1 MDDLSVYEDW
11 KAVGKEVSIAISA
24 AVPPQ
29 LITPFGGRRWLD
41 EWIPPPRNKQ
51 QIHRLRATLFD
62 AILITL
68 RALRETHITSLV
80 GHGEGAI
87 VAMATLSKDLRE
99 AAFKHR
105 KTSADETKQLDE
117 IAQSIEHVLLL
128 APHVFPT
135 RSYMPLLREYA
146 PEVVC
151 VIPGDTQVIA
161 VIPDKDSAAIPSK
174 EAAQA
179 VLGIVYEVV
188 KFGGPAYRT
197 IPKSPLA
204 LFQW

>member
-1 MDDLSVYEDW
+1 MSIHENG
-11 KAVGKEVSIAISA
+11 KAIVKEVSITIVA

-51 QIHRLRATLFD
+51 QINRLRATLLD
-62 AILITL
+62 AILTTL
-68 RALRETHITSLV
+68 RDLRETQITSIV

-87 VAMATLSKDLRE
+87 IAMATLSKDLRE

-105 KTSADETKQLDE
+105 RTSADETKHLDE
-117 IAQSIEHVLLL
+117 IAQSVEHVLLL

-151 VIPGDTQVIA
+151 V
-161 VIPDKDSAAIPSK
+161 
-174 EAAQA
+174 
-179 VLGIVYEVV
+179 
-188 KFGGPAYRT
+188 
-197 IPKSPLA
+197 
-204 LFQW
+204 